1 MKPNLFGKLM
11 RPPTRFKRQIIH
23 SERVHALKR
32 RKTIPILAVESRVV
46 DIGGQTK
53 ILLRVSAPPL
63 VNAPA
68 ARQCEH
74 EFADLSYVMFMSEY
88 HTVKAIFFINLMTI
102 QNDVSRCEFY
112 ILFRSRA

>member
-11 RPPTRFKRQIIH
+11 RLPTRFKRPIIH
-23 SERVHALKR
+23 SERGARSRGEKPFRFGVVVV
-32 RKTIPILAVESRVV
+32 VERV

-68 ARQCEH
+68 ARQREDKFVC
-74 EFADLSYVMFMSEY
+74 
-88 HTVKAIFFINLMTI
+88 
-102 QNDVSRCEFY
+102 
-112 ILFRSRA
+112 